1 MKRIEWV
8 NGNHM
13 LFESAHKTFN
23 RQVDC
28 ISTGNV
34 IGDAQFSWC
43 IRPFTETECNGFTNP
58 QGHLQEFDLKP
69 FRQLIPEDILSY
81 TRDACHGKQAILY
94 VFKHFIK
101 HRRIVD
107 GAVLTTSDY
116 GHPKLIRKWYLGV
129 SSKSNSIID
138 EAIKYIT
145 DYKEGYS

>member
-1 MKRIEWV
+1 MKKIKWV

-34 IGDAQFSWC
+34 IGDAQFSFY
-43 IRPFTETECNGFTNP
+43 IRPYTETECNGFTNP

-69 FRQLIPEDILSY
+69 FRQLIPEDIINYVKEASH
-81 TRDACHGKQAILY
+81 DKQTILY

-101 HRRIVD
+101 GRRIVD
-107 GAVLTTSDY
+107 GAVLTTSNY
-116 GHPKLIRKWYLGV
+116 EHPKLIRKWYLGANW
-129 SSKSNSIID
+129 KNNSIID
-138 EAIKYIT
+138 EAIKYIA
-145 DYKEGYS
+145 D